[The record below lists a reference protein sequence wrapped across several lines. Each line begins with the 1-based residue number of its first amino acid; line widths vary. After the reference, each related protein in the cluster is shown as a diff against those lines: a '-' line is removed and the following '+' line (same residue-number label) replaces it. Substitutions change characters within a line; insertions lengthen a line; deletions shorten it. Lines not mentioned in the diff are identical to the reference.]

1 FWETKKKIQNFIFF
15 PPNHTGWG
23 PPPAPQLS
31 FGFYFLTSLAT
42 ASPKD
47 KGGVQNTFIFR
58 VLITNRLG

>member
-1 FWETKKKIQNFIFF
+1 KIYKNYNLYTQTTHLLA
-15 PPNHTGWG
+15 PPT
-23 PPPAPQLS
+23 PPQLS

>member
-1 FWETKKKIQNFIFF
+1 NKFFNHLYFYYTKNKTIAA
-15 PPNHTGWG
+15 PPT
-23 PPPAPQLS
+23 PPQLS